1 MLRQR
6 QRDDSDTDVEPDHRV
21 TDDGRATLDRVGD
34 ESQAPGD
41 PRRIRDDGTIAS
53 GDDLLW
59 GPQPNAVSPTAEPD
73 AAQVVST
80 RRRFTWGQVL
90 ILLAGA
96 ASLVFGIGAVML
108 AGLAGS
114 VTEPVV
120 EVFTFDH
127 TPLLGLMEI
136 AAGVVLV
143 LAALVPGGRW
153 LAGPIGVAA
162 IVGGALI
169 IVELDWTQTELAA
182 ESRFGWVS
190 IAIGATA
197 YLGAMAPPKRRTTP
211 TR

>member
-1 MLRQR
+1 MVRPLWTASETSIRR
-6 QRDDSDTDVEPDHRV
+6 PTI
-21 TDDGRATLDRVGD
+21 
-34 ESQAPGD
+34 

-53 GDDLLW
+53 DDDLIW
-59 GPQPNAVSPTAEPD
+59 GHQSSAISPTAEPD
-73 AAQVVST
+73 TAEVVST

-96 ASLVFGIGAVML
+96 ASLAFGIGAVML

-127 TPLLGLMEI
+127 TPLLGLIEI

-143 LAALVPGGRW
+143 FAALVPGGRW

-169 IVELDWTQTELAA
+169 IAELEWTQTELAA

-197 YLGAMAPPKRRTTP
+197 YLGAMAPSKRRVTP
-211 TR
+211 ALRSK